1 MKILVVFHSIYG
13 HVFKLAK
20 AAAEGAAMLPTVEVS
35 LRRVEEFESVNRW
48 IDGNERAGQARDE
61 QKGIPTCTLDDL
73 RQADGILFGSSG
85 RYGNMSAQMKFFI
98 DSTVSLW
105 INGDLEGKP
114 AGMFTASGTTHGG
127 QEAALLT
134 MMIPLLQLGMI
145 IVGIPF
151 STPGMLHAEAR
162 GGTPYGA
169 STIAGI
175 QNELQPTHEDLEIS
189 RALGR
194 RVAEVALKLRAPAPR

>member
-1 MKILVVFHSIYG
+1 M
-13 HVFKLAK
+13 
-20 AAAEGAAMLPTVEVS
+20 
-35 LRRVEEFESVNRW
+35 
-48 IDGNERAGQARDE
+48 
-61 QKGIPTCTLDDL
+61 C
-73 RQADGILFGSSG
+73 
-85 RYGNMSAQMKFFI
+85 AQLKFFI

-114 AGMFTASGTTHGG
+114 AGLFAASGTTHGG

-169 STIAGI
+169 TTIAGLR
-175 QNELQPTHEDLEIS
+175 NELKPASEDLEIA

-194 RVAEVALKLRAPAPR
+194 RVALVADKLRP